1 MDLSPHFTLKAGAIA
16 EPTHYEQKCEQ
27 AILILVA
34 STSSYD
40 MSLRARDITLSQ
52 CMNFR
57 ATEENHV
64 SLDVIHILYFFIPP
78 SAITSTS

>member
-1 MDLSPHFTLKAGAIA
+1 MNLSPHFTLKTGAIA
-16 EPTHYEQKCEQ
+16 KPTHYEQKCVQ

-40 MSLRARDITLSQ
+40 MLRSARDVTFSQ

-57 ATEENHV
+57 VTDENHV
-64 SLDVIHILYFFIPP
+64 PSDAIHILYF
-78 SAITSTS
+78 

>member
-1 MDLSPHFTLKAGAIA
+1 MYLIPHFTLKTGAITV
-16 EPTHYEQKCEQ
+16 PTHYEQNCVQ

-40 MSLRARDITLSQ
+40 MSLRARDTTFSQ

-57 ATEENHV
+57 VTEENHV
-64 SLDVIHILYFFIPP
+64 SLYAIHILYF
-78 SAITSTS
+78 